1 MFFALIKPNNDPQ
14 ATKPPFNPIKTNDN
28 PNTKVI
34 TPLPRLAILTIING
48 NNVTSHLPL
57 AT

>member
-1 MFFALIKPNNDPQ
+1 MIHKQL
-14 ATKPPFNPIKTNDN
+14 KPPFNPIKTNDN

-48 NNVTSHLPL
+48 NNVTTIEP
-57 AT
+57 TPITKPI